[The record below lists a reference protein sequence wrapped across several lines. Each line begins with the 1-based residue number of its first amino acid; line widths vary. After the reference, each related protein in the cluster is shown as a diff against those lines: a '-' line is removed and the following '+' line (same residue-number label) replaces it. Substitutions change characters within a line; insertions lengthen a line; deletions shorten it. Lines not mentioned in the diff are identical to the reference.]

1 MVIWIIGLSGSG
13 KTTLATE
20 VAGILRERNRPTVL
34 LDGDKIRELFGDDLD
49 HSVEGRRE
57 NAARICRLSQFL
69 EQQGITVVCAIL
81 SLFPESRNWCR
92 KNLLDYFEVFID
104 VPIDELICRDPKQLY
119 RKFKE
124 GQIKNVAGLDLK
136 FTRPD
141 SPDLVIKNDGS
152 LDDFLSNA
160 LGICKQLNCEI

>member
-20 VAGILRERNRPTVL
+20 VARILRETNHPTVL

-49 HSVEGRRE
+49 HSIEGRRE

-69 EQQGITVVCAIL
+69 EQQGINVVCAIL

-92 KNLLDYFEVFID
+92 KNLLDYFEVFVD
-104 VPIDELICRDPKQLY
+104 VPIDELIHRDPKQLY
-119 RKFKE
+119 KKFKE
-124 GQIKNVAGLDLK
+124 GQINNVAGLDLK

-141 SPDLVIKNDGS
+141 SPDLVIKNNGS

-160 LGICKQLNCEI
+160 LGICKKVNCEI